1 MLYCAGII
9 AAVCDELERLPRA
22 SRPALVVD
30 PVMVA
35 SSGDPLLQPFAV
47 KEHEERLP
55 PLAPLVT
62 PNLDEAGALTG
73 RNLVSLADLRTAGS
87 ELAQRYGV
95 PFLIKGGHL
104 RGEIAV
110 GVLFGPGRPMEF
122 TAPFVQRASTHGTG
136 CTYSAAITAQ
146 LALGKDLPAAIDEAK
161 RFVTRAIRESLHWH
175 QPRPASALKQW

>member
-9 AAVCDELERLPRA
+9 AAVRDELERLPRA

-35 SSGDPLLQPFAV
+35 SSGDPLLQPFAI
-47 KEHEERLP
+47 KEYEERLL
-55 PLAPLVT
+55 PLAALVT

-73 RNLVSLADLRTAGS
+73 RNLVSPADLRTAGS
-87 ELAQRYGV
+87 ELAQRYV
-95 PFLIKGGHL
+95 VAFLIKGGHL

-110 GVLFGPGRPMEF
+110 GVLFGPGRPREF

-136 CTYSAAITAQ
+136 CTYSAPITAQ
-146 LALGKDLPAAIDEAK
+146 LALGKDLPAAIDDW
-161 RFVTRAIRESLHWH
+161 RNVSS
-175 QPRPASALKQW
+175 PAPSANRCIGTSHDPSRH

>member
-1 MLYCAGII
+1 MRRLNTYPVTAVKTGMLYCAGII

-30 PVMVA
+30 PVMIA

-47 KEHEERLP
+47 KEYEERLL
-55 PLAPLVT
+55 PLAALVT
-62 PNLDEAGALTG
+62 PNLDEAAALTG

-104 RGEIAV
+104 RGESPLTSCSGRV
-110 GVLFGPGRPMEF
+110 GPWSLPHRSCNALPPMALDAL
-122 TAPFVQRASTHGTG
+122 TLRQSRRNWP
-136 CTYSAAITAQ
+136 SAKTC
-146 LALGKDLPAAIDEAK
+146 P
-161 RFVTRAIRESLHWH
+161 
-175 QPRPASALKQW
+175 QP